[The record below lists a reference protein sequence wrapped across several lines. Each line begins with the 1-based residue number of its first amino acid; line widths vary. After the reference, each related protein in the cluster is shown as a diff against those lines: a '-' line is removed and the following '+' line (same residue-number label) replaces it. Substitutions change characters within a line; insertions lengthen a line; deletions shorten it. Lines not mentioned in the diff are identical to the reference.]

1 MKSQK
6 KAARPPV
13 KKTSLTKGTGVPPVP
28 GSAADHVEL
37 PDGSKARTL
46 ELLECRAHLH
56 KTRAHQRVCVLLP
69 LSLYYPLLVRRCL
82 WAYLQGWTRQW
93 RRR

>member
-13 KKTSLTKGTGVPPVP
+13 KKTSLTKGVGVPPVP

-37 PDGSKARTL
+37 PDGSKASSLQLSMRQ
-46 ELLECRAHLH
+46 AHLYFTLAQDRISMPH
-56 KTRAHQRVCVLLP
+56 FLDTSSQ
-69 LSLYYPLLVRRCL
+69 
-82 WAYLQGWTRQW
+82 
-93 RRR
+93 

>member
-37 PDGSKARTL
+37 PDGSKASTL
-46 ELLECRAHLH
+46 QLIECRAHLH
-56 KTRAHQRVCVLLP
+56 MTRAHQHTCVLF
-69 LSLYYPLLVRRCL
+69 SLCQYYLLLMRRCL
-82 WAYLQGWTRQW
+82 WAYLQGWTRQ
-93 RRR
+93 

>member
-13 KKTSLTKGTGVPPVP
+13 KKTSVTKGTGVLPVP

-37 PDGSKARTL
+37 PDGSKASTL
-46 ELLECRAHLH
+46 QLLECRAHLQL
-56 KTRAHQRVCVLLP
+56 TRAHQRKGVLFHP
-69 LSLYYPLLVRRCL
+69 D
-82 WAYLQGWTRQW
+82 
-93 RRR
+93 